1 MFPPPVNL
9 PFLFL
14 LWVSRLLP
22 RPQLATSSQP
32 ATSSPTLQP
41 HTPDPNARVSV
52 TDTPDDPMNPADV
65 ALAYRVAHS
74 LQATYRRNYLN
85 RCLQR
90 DSAAGRS
97 QEGA

>member
-22 RPQLATSSQP
+22 RPQPATSSQP
-32 ATSSPTLQP
+32 LQP
-41 HTPDPNARVSV
+41 HTPDPNGQMSV
-52 TDTPDDPMNPADV
+52 TVTPDDPMNPADV
-65 ALAYRVAHS
+65 ALAYRVVRS
-74 LQATYRRNYLN
+74 LQATYPRSYLN
-85 RCLQR
+85 RCLQL
-90 DSAAGRS
+90 DSAAGRG